1 MGGWMSSESLDCKC
15 RLFGRKWFATVL
27 LLLFSAAP
35 GYTNS
40 AEAMVSDSPPG
51 LLAAVPFVLLL
62 LGIGLFPLILPHV
75 WHYDSIKVLFT
86 MALSVP
92 VALLLPAETTQHALL
107 EYFAFMALIGSL
119 FVVAGNIHLEATWRG
134 TPLTNTALL
143 AVGAILANLLGTTG
157 ASMLLIRV
165 LLGTNRG
172 RSRQVHLVIFFIFI
186 VSNTAGLL
194 TPLGDPPLFLGF
206 LHGVPFTWTFGLM
219 PQWLFVNGTLLG
231 LFWLIDTRLAEKTT
245 DMGSGQSSTVN
256 LAPGTN
262 QLAST
267 LFVQGEHNLF
277 FLLGIVAAVLLKG
290 RLGEGMF
297 SLVASGGLMLLMGG
311 LSIRTT
317 PAALRRLNGFSWGPV
332 LEVGILFAG
341 LFVTMGPAIQILEHK
356 SPELGI
362 HHAWQYFWLTGML
375 SSLLD
380 NAPTYVAFAS
390 LALGGSGLGS
400 SANFGDLAHWEGGA
414 ILAAISCGAVFM
426 GANTY
431 IGNGPNFMV
440 KSIAESQGV
449 RMPGFFGYMIWS
461 GAILVPLF
469 GLCSLL
475 FF

>member
-1 MGGWMSSESLDCKC
+1 
-15 RLFGRKWFATVL
+15 
-27 LLLFSAAP
+27 
-35 GYTNS
+35 
-40 AEAMVSDSPPG
+40 
-51 LLAAVPFVLLL
+51 
-62 LGIGLFPLILPHV
+62 
-75 WHYDSIKVLFT
+75 
-86 MALSVP
+86 
-92 VALLLPAETTQHALL
+92 
-107 EYFAFMALIGSL
+107 
-119 FVVAGNIHLEATWRG
+119 
-134 TPLTNTALL
+134 
-143 AVGAILANLLGTTG
+143 
-157 ASMLLIRV
+157 
-165 LLGTNRG
+165 
-172 RSRQVHLVIFFIFI
+172 
-186 VSNTAGLL
+186 
-194 TPLGDPPLFLGF
+194 
-206 LHGVPFTWTFGLM
+206 
-219 PQWLFVNGTLLG
+219 
-231 LFWLIDTRLAEKTT
+231 
-245 DMGSGQSSTVN
+245 
-256 LAPGTN
+256 
-262 QLAST
+262 
-267 LFVQGEHNLF
+267 
-277 FLLGIVAAVLLKG
+277 
-290 RLGEGMF
+290 
-297 SLVASGGLMLLMGG
+297 MLLMGG